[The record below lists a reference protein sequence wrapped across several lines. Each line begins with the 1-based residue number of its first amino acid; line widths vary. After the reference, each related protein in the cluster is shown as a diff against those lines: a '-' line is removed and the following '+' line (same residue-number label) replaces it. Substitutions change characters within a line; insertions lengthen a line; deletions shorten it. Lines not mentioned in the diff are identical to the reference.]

1 MRARNDPKISLASYR
16 RIYSRVPR
24 VCVDVLIRKSGG
36 VLLSRR
42 SIQPSLGSWHLP
54 GGRVHR
60 SETLAHAAKR
70 ICREE
75 LGVGVEVLK
84 VLGVVEYLRERR
96 APGFVTHSV
105 STVLLVRPVAG
116 TLRGSW
122 QAREV
127 RVFRVLPER
136 TIPEAR
142 AFLLARRLVRR

>member
-1 MRARNDPKISLASYR
+1 MKVKNYSKLSSASYR

-42 SIQPSLGSWHLP
+42 SIQPSLGRWHLP

-60 SETLAHAAKR
+60 SETLSHAAKR
-70 ICREE
+70 ICKEE
-75 LGVGVEVLK
+75 LGVDVAVLK
-84 VLGVVEYLRERR
+84 VLGVIEYLRERR

-116 TLRGSW
+116 RLRGSR

-127 RVFRVLPER
+127 RMFRVLPKR
-136 TIPEAR
+136 TVPAAR
-142 AFLLARRLVRR
+142 TFLLARRLIRR